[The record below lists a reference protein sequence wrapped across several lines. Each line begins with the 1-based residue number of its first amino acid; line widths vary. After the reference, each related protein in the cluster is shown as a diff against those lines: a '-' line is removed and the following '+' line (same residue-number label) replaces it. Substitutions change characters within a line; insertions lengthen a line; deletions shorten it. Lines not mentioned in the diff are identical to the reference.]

1 MVRFKVGQKV
11 YFKPKGREE
20 ECEILA
26 VNDNRA
32 FDGSYTYEII
42 FKSRRIGCLEHDL
55 DEVPEKIV
63 EKKTVEEIV
72 EDNKEEK
79 AKLEKDLAK
88 IKEGKKQIDEGKGIP
103 HKEAKKK
110 LLKKKEEDV

>member
-32 FDGSYTYEII
+32 FDGSYTYELI
-42 FKSRRIGCLEHDL
+42 FKSRRIGC
-55 DEVPEKIV
+55 
-63 EKKTVEEIV
+63 
-72 EDNKEEK
+72 
-79 AKLEKDLAK
+79 
-88 IKEGKKQIDEGKGIP
+88 
-103 HKEAKKK
+103 
-110 LLKKKEEDV
+110 